1 MKREVDETHTRTRRR
16 PTFIHTANAPV
27 PSPNA
32 RATVSWAL
40 PQNPVVE
47 RSDASQSAHSRL
59 SHVTTVLSSR
69 SRLPHSRH
77 TLMAGMMVLRCT
89 WYTLPKPSVSL

>member
-1 MKREVDETHTRTRRR
+1 M
-16 PTFIHTANAPV
+16 

-32 RATVSWAL
+32 LTTVSCAL

-47 RSDASQSAHSRL
+47 KNDASQSAHSRL
-59 SHVTTVLSSR
+59 SQATTVFSSR

-77 TLMAGMMVLRCT
+77 TRIAGMIVRRCT
-89 WYTLPKPSVSL
+89 WYTRPNPSVSL